1 MARASD
7 EIEQDKFNEARNPGQ
22 TLVLDG
28 IIHSNLRKFLQY
40 LEFNRIINVDGIET
54 DKVRM
59 KGLIERV
66 RNIDLDRF

>member
-7 EIEQDKFNEARNPGQ
+7 EIEQDKFNEARNPGHA
-22 TLVLDG
+22 LVLDD
-28 IIHSNLRKFLQY
+28 IIHNNLRKFLQY
-40 LEFNRIINVDGIET
+40 LEFNHIINVDGIET